1 MAWEDRPHF
10 RDRRGASA
18 NPLSW
23 LLSGSVRLF
32 NVFGVEF
39 RAHSSLIVFVAWIL
53 LPIWGDKAFPFS
65 ARALCVGI
73 WTGMVFIHEF
83 AHCLV
88 ARKLGGCGDEALLW
102 PAGGLVPAEPPN
114 RPGPTFLTAAI
125 GPLLSLALCVGAAA
139 GVYFFSPVVGPHVV
153 GAARVAVS
161 MDPLHMNIPEVGWKW
176 SDPAMYCWW
185 IFFVNWRLFLLNL
198 LPIYPL
204 DGARMMQA
212 VLWPMIGNFR
222 STLVEANVGLVGAIM
237 LGLIALA
244 CQLWL
249 VAAAMMCCCFQAY
262 QRRMILHE
270 SGPED
275 WSESF
280 DFSGS
285 LLSDEKPRRR
295 RRLSRRVIRRARK
308 IAQAEKA
315 ARDRIDAIL
324 AKVSTGGMQS
334 LKWADRRALRKAT
347 AKHQRT
353 EDEISRFQ

>member
-1 MAWEDRPHF
+1 
-10 RDRRGASA
+10 
-18 NPLSW
+18 
-23 LLSGSVRLF
+23 
-32 NVFGVEF
+32 
-39 RAHSSLIVFVAWIL
+39 
-53 LPIWGDKAFPFS
+53 
-65 ARALCVGI
+65 
-73 WTGMVFIHEF
+73 
-83 AHCLV
+83 
-88 ARKLGGCGDEALLW
+88 
-102 PAGGLVPAEPPN
+102 
-114 RPGPTFLTAAI
+114 
-125 GPLLSLALCVGAAA
+125 
-139 GVYFFSPVVGPHVV
+139 VVGPHVV